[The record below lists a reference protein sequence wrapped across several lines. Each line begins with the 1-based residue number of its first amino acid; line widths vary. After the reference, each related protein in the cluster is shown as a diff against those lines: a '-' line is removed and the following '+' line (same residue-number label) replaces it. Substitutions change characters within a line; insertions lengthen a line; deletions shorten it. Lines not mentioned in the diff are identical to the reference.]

1 MKKLTFALL
10 LLIVVFGNAC
20 KKENNQSQANVSFK
34 VDGTLKQ
41 ASGDTKVTA
50 MYFTSQ
56 KTLQFMGNLENN
68 LGIGFAIQDY
78 KGVGDYDVADF
89 NVTASY
95 VTDFGSTGIIK
106 ITTSTDKVV
115 KGTFQFIVRDP
126 VTNAIK
132 FTITE
137 GTFEVKVTAM

>member
-1 MKKLTFALL
+1 MKKLTSVLL
-10 LLIVVFGNAC
+10 LLIVVFGSAC
-20 KKENNQSQANVSFK
+20 KKDEKESQANVSFK

-41 ASGDTKVTA
+41 AIGDTKVTA

-68 LGIGFAIQDY
+68 QAIGFVIQDY
-78 KGVGDYDVADF
+78 NGVGEYDVADF
-89 NVTASY
+89 NVTATY

-106 ITTSTDKVV
+106 ITTSTDKLV
-115 KGTFQFIVRDP
+115 KGTFQFIVRDL

-137 GTFEVKVTAM
+137 GTFEAKVTAM